1 MKKWLLLCLLMPQ
14 MLWAAEPMTVNAD
27 RFVLVQ
33 DKQQVDFFGHVVIQR
48 EGMTLKADKVR
59 VWYQEDEESG
69 KKVLK
74 QVEAI
79 GHVDIDTGDSKGQ
92 SQYALFTASSNILVM
107 KGDAFM
113 VSQQGRVE
121 GEHITYHT
129 LTKNTKVVG
138 GDSGKQV
145 RFIFDEDVQ

>member
-14 MLWAAEPMTVNAD
+14 MLWAAEPMTVDAD
-27 RFVLVQ
+27 KFVLVQ
-33 DKQQVDFFGHVVIQR
+33 GKQQVDFFGHVVIQR

-79 GHVDIDTGDSKGQ
+79 GHVDIDTDDSKGQ
-92 SQYALFTASSNILVM
+92 SQYALFTAASNILVM

-121 GEHITYHT
+121 GEYITYNT
-129 LTKNTKVVG
+129 FTKDTKVVG

-145 RFIFDEDVQ
+145 RFTFDEDVQ